1 VTLSR
6 RLRRQKLDQR
16 EKPEASEPS
25 APATLDAVVTPM
37 KRIFPFDFPGQ
48 LGDWL
53 KRGPKR

>member
-1 VTLSR
+1 L
-6 RLRRQKLDQR
+6 
-16 EKPEASEPS
+16 
-25 APATLDAVVTPM
+25 APGTLDAVVTPM